1 LEDLQVG
8 YLKDSEKRRKPTL
21 WATLVC
27 HNVAVSAALLER
39 ERERER
45 EKGEERETERECV
58 CEKESERERDGRRE
72 KEREILSPH
81 QCHHPTP

>member
-1 LEDLQVG
+1 M
-8 YLKDSEKRRKPTL
+8 KDSEKRRKPTL

-45 EKGEERETERECV
+45 ERKV
-58 CEKESERERDGRRE
+58 KSERQRV
-72 KEREILSPH
+72 
-81 QCHHPTP
+81 CV